1 MSAEPAPPTARP
13 AVLPAA
19 RPAAGPLDPGE
30 GLAFAVALAPGGRPR
45 PLRDWPAVDAALADP
60 AAAVWV
66 HLNGGTNQA
75 RTWLTERSRLP
86 ADAVERLLDDD
97 PRTCLEVVREGLFGV
112 LTDLHRELDGRSW
125 EIGQLRL
132 WVDRRR
138 LVTVRHHP
146 LRAAARLRRKLRD
159 GLEVATAPALA
170 GELMHALAEELEE
183 AADDLTAAV
192 DEIED
197 DVLAGHGHHH
207 RRRLGEVRRPA
218 ARLVRHVPIGRHAS
232 ARLALRPP
240 TWLAAGELDE
250 LRDGIE
256 RLAAVVDDLTGL
268 QERAKLLE
276 EELAAR
282 LAEATNRN
290 LYALSIIT
298 ALFLPMTLLTGV
310 FGMNVAGLPWTQG
323 QGGFAWTMGLM
334 LGVAL
339 VTLGLLRW
347 LRLL

>member
-1 MSAEPAPPTARP
+1 MTAASSRVALSPPDQP
-13 AVLPAA
+13 V
-19 RPAAGPLDPGE
+19 DPGE
-30 GLAFAVALAPGGRPR
+30 GLAFAVALVAGGPPR
-45 PLRDWPAVDAALADP
+45 PLRDWAAVDATMADP
-60 AAAVWV
+60 GAGLWV
-66 HLNGGTNQA
+66 HLNGGTNHA
-75 RTWLTERSRLP
+75 RTWLAERSQLP
-86 ADAVERLLDDD
+86 ADAVEQLLGGDA
-97 PRTCLEVVREGLFGV
+97 RTCLEVVREGLFGV

-125 EIGQLRL
+125 ELGQLRL

-159 GLEVATAPALA
+159 GLAVATAPALA
-170 GELMHALAEELEE
+170 GALIHALAEELEE

-218 ARLVRHVPIGRHAS
+218 ARLVRHVPIGRHAG

-240 TWLAAGELDE
+240 TWLAGEELDE

-256 RLAAVVDDLTGL
+256 RLGAVVDDLTGL

-282 LAEATNRN
+282 LAEETNRN

-298 ALFLPMTLLTGV
+298 ALFLPMTLLTGI
-310 FGMNVAGLPWTQG
+310 FGMNVAGLPWTQA

-334 LGVAL
+334 LGVAA
-339 VTLGLLRW
+339 VTLLLLRW

>member
-1 MSAEPAPPTARP
+1 VSAEAAHRSALRPPEP
-13 AVLPAA
+13 V
-19 RPAAGPLDPGE
+19 DPGE
-30 GLAFAVALAPGGRPR
+30 GLAFAVRLVPGGRPEA
-45 PLRDWPAVDAALADP
+45 LRDWAAVDAALAEP
-60 AAAVWV
+60 GASLWL

-75 RTWLTERSRLP
+75 RQWLASRSGLP
-86 ADAVERLLDDD
+86 EEIVERLLDSD

-112 LTDLHRELDGRSW
+112 LTDLHRELDGGSW
-125 EIGQLRL
+125 EIGSLRL
-132 WVDRRR
+132 WCDRRR

-159 GLEVATAPALA
+159 GLAVATAPALA
-170 GELMHALAEELEE
+170 GELIHALAEELE
-183 AADDLTAAV
+183 AAAGELTFAV

-218 ARLVRHVPIGRHAS
+218 ARLVRHVPIGRHAG

-240 TWLAAGELDE
+240 TWLAADELDE

-256 RLAAVVDDLTGL
+256 RLGAVVDDLSGL
-268 QERAKLLE
+268 QERAKMLE

-282 LAEATNRN
+282 LAEETNRN
-290 LYALSIIT
+290 LYVLSILT
-298 ALFLPMTLLTGV
+298 AIFLPMTLLTGV

-334 LGVAL
+334 AAIAI
-339 VTLGLLRW
+339 VTLAVLRW